1 MENAPLKLNKRQKE
15 ILKALLNKFEKSKT
29 YRGENVVNQS
39 FQVKPKDFFKEYD
52 SDFADL
58 DEQEDFEREL
68 SALEAEGLILL
79 ARKSG
84 VVKTISMNVSA
95 QESYYAILGRTELKE
110 LENAQIAMYESYL
123 GKNALLDAFC
133 NAQIGRLRDRKKA
146 EYPEDEAREII
157 KVLEYI
163 CSNKEEI
170 LERELSIELF
180 SNSKT
185 FEKEYRKKVITV
197 LKKYGDYRDI
207 IDNVPDD
214 REQEHALL
222 AEHNILANPTYVS
235 FKGNGK
241 ILLKNGK
248 ILELSAEMPLA
259 IDSDTLNQI
268 DNVNVLSKRIVTVE
282 NLTSFNRV
290 KADNVFFIYLA
301 GYHNSIKQVFI
312 QKIAEDNPNKEWF
325 HFGDIDPDGFYILE
339 HLRQKTRIAF
349 KPLYMSVEE
358 LKKYKDYCKSL
369 EENDKKK
376 ARSLITKGLF
386 VDEMQYILE
395 NNVKLEQEVV
405 SWKQFIVI

>member
-1 MENAPLKLNKRQKE
+1 MENVPLKLNKRQKE
-15 ILKALLNKFEKSKT
+15 ILKALLNKYEKSKT
-29 YRGENVVNQS
+29 YRGENMVNQS
-39 FQVKPKDFFKEYD
+39 FHVKPIDFFEEYD

-58 DEQEDFEREL
+58 DEQGDFERDL
-68 SALEAEGLILL
+68 NVLEAAGLILL
-79 ARKSG
+79 ARKSD

-95 QESYYAILGRTELKE
+95 QESYYALLGRTGLKE
-110 LENAQIAMYESYL
+110 LENSQIAMYKSYL
-123 GKNALLDAFC
+123 GKNSVLDAFC
-133 NAQIGRLRDRKKA
+133 NVQIGRLQDRKKA
-146 EYPEDEAREII
+146 EYPEDEAREILKI
-157 KVLEYI
+157 LEYI
-163 CSNKEEI
+163 CGNKEEI

-214 REQEHALL
+214 REQEHAIL
-222 AEHNILANPTYVS
+222 AEYNVFPNPTYVN
-235 FKGNGK
+235 FKGDGK
-241 ILLKNGK
+241 IILISGK
-248 ILELSAEMPLA
+248 TIELSPEMPLA
-259 IDSDTLNQI
+259 IDSDTMDQI
-268 DNVNVLSKRIVTVE
+268 DNVNVVDKRIVTVE

-290 KADNVFFIYLA
+290 KADNTFFIYLA
-301 GYHNSIKQVFI
+301 GYHNTAKQAFI
-312 QKIAEDNPNKEWF
+312 QKIAKSNPDKNWF

-339 HLRQKTRIAF
+339 HLKNKTGIDF

-405 SWKQFIVI
+405 SWKQLIVI